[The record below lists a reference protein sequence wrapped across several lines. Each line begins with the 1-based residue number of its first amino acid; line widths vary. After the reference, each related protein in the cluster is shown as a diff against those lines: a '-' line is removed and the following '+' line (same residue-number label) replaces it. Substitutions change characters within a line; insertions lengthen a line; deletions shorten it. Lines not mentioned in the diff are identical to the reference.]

1 MEDGVNVSMCRLIG
15 LDNTPIVCGKVDIYK
30 FRKDFYIFAESHHL
44 ESFFNASIFL
54 LLD

>member
-1 MEDGVNVSMCRLIG
+1 MEYGVNVSMCLLIE

-30 FRKDFYIFAESHHL
+30 FSTDLYIFAESHHL
-44 ESFFNASIFL
+44 EIFFNASILL